1 MKTAGAQRVVDA
13 LQIEGAAKNSE
24 QSEHD
29 GAVRGRPV
37 RKDLG
42 TWSKDFQRMA
52 VTVQMGTQ
60 TSRVVVS
67 YTMKV
72 MLFCLALTM
81 CIIGVSQQIGLSLT
95 H

>member
-1 MKTAGAQRVVDA
+1 MV
-13 LQIEGAAKNSE
+13 
-24 QSEHD
+24 
-29 GAVRGRPV
+29 P
-37 RKDLG
+37 KDLG
-42 TWSKDFQRMA
+42 TWSKVFQSTPSR
-52 VTVQMGTQ
+52 VQVGTQ

-95 H
+95 Q

>member
-1 MKTAGAQRVVDA
+1 MMAPFR
-13 LQIEGAAKNSE
+13 
-24 QSEHD
+24 
-29 GAVRGRPV
+29 RRPV

-42 TWSKDFQRMA
+42 TRSKDFQRTPG
-52 VTVQMGTQ
+52 TVQVGTQ

-81 CIIGVSQQIGLSLT
+81 CIIGVSQQIGF

>member
-1 MKTAGAQRVVDA
+1 VG
-13 LQIEGAAKNSE
+13 NSDE
-24 QSEHD
+24 S
-29 GAVRGRPV
+29 
-37 RKDLG
+37 
-42 TWSKDFQRMA
+42 
-52 VTVQMGTQ
+52 
-60 TSRVVVS
+60 VVVS